1 MGVVELRR
9 NKQCL
14 PARRNSASQING
26 TRALS
31 ALCSSLDGASSVV
44 LPLPSCAGPT
54 LVGVPRWRLV
64 RVRASEQHTAS
75 ASASLT
81 RPRQKLCQRSEKTP
95 NKLFFGEKRLKE
107 DGEEAKPIINYIF
120 HV

>member
-1 MGVVELRR
+1 MGVE
-9 NKQCL
+9 KEQTMS
-14 PARRNSASQING
+14 ARPSEFRIADQWDSC
-26 TRALS
+26 LS

-120 HV
+120 H